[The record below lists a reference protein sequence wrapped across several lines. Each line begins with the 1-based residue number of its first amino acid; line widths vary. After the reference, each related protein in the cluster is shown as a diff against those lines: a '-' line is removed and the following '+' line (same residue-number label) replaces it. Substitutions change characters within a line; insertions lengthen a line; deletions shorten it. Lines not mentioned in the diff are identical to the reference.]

1 VISIKSQE
9 ILGKIHLCE
18 NQIIDVIEK
27 YNNKRAVV
35 KKEIEKN
42 DFNTKINEIKYKMS
56 GIRRN
61 LKDLNNKTP
70 EWKIK
75 KKKFK
80 IQLKNLKKEIR
91 TLSKKKSTILKEKL
105 KAIKKER
112 QIKVRILRNEIKG
125 LKIQLVA
132 FKKDELTS
140 R

>member
-1 VISIKSQE
+1 MIKIKSQE

-27 YNNKRAVV
+27 CNNKRAVV
-35 KKEIEKN
+35 KKEIEN

-56 GIRRN
+56 AIRRN
-61 LKDLNNKTP
+61 LKDLNNITP
-70 EWKIK
+70 EWKIN

-80 IQLKNLKKEIR
+80 IQLKNFKKEIR

-112 QIKVRILRNEIKG
+112 QIKVKILRNEIKG
-125 LKIQLVA
+125 LKMQLVA
-132 FKKDELTS
+132 FKRDELTS